1 MKNIT
6 HDSKYKS
13 TFFKQL
19 KVLYEGER
27 YSKFDSN
34 EFFSV
39 LPLISVYALLDFA
52 VPYLIDNLEDGVCNL
67 DQHLRFQ
74 SVASLLDAL
83 KQVHVFPE
91 MSKFRNVGDE
101 FLECRAFNCFVQRVQ
116 NGSVVIHS
124 QNSQSLDN
132 RVNGESH
139 FADDGYAEV
148 FLKKYIE
155 WRGNKSTSCLLDARL
170 NSSNVVLANLEQ
182 LENKIRW
189 CFKKYADIK

>member
-1 MKNIT
+1 MQNIT

-101 FLECRAFNCFVQRVQ
+101 FS
-116 NGSVVIHS
+116 SVEHLIVLCSVFKMEVWSFILRIHK
-124 QNSQSLDN
+124 
-132 RVNGESH
+132 
-139 FADDGYAEV
+139 A
-148 FLKKYIE
+148 
-155 WRGNKSTSCLLDARL
+155 
-170 NSSNVVLANLEQ
+170 
-182 LENKIRW
+182 
-189 CFKKYADIK
+189 

>member
-52 VPYLIDNLEDGVCNL
+52 VPYLIDN
-67 DQHLRFQ
+67 F
-74 SVASLLDAL
+74 SVHD
-83 KQVHVFPE
+83 K
-91 MSKFRNVGDE
+91 
-101 FLECRAFNCFVQRVQ
+101 
-116 NGSVVIHS
+116 
-124 QNSQSLDN
+124 N
-132 RVNGESH
+132 R
-139 FADDGYAEV
+139 
-148 FLKKYIE
+148 
-155 WRGNKSTSCLLDARL
+155 
-170 NSSNVVLANLEQ
+170 
-182 LENKIRW
+182 
-189 CFKKYADIK
+189 